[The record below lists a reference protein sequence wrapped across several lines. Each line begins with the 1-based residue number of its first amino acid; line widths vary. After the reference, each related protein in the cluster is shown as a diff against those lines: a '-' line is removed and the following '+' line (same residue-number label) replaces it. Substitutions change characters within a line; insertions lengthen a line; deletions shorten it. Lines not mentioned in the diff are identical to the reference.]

1 MRAGLVLDSTKP
13 TASLATKGGENTAG
27 LGSKYGENTVTAKN
41 TIFSAVKVRKHGCT
55 HEIEFP
61 SKPARLIDRSLRW
74 FFL

>member
-1 MRAGLVLDSTKP
+1 MA
-13 TASLATKGGENTAG
+13 ASKGGENTAG